1 MLGENLGV
9 VKHIQKV
16 GNDVLFLSIEE
27 GNKIDVR
34 IAILFNNRYGVAIL
48 SSSIRLRLLKTS
60 MLF

>member
-9 VKHIQKV
+9 VRHIQKV
-16 GNDVLFLSIEE
+16 GNDVLFLSMEE

-34 IAILFNNRYGVAIL
+34 IVVLLNRRYGVAIL
-48 SSSIRLRLLKTS
+48 SCNTRLKRRKTS

>member
-9 VKHIQKV
+9 VRHIQKV
-16 GNDVLFLSIEE
+16 GNDVLFLSMEE

-34 IAILFNNRYGVAIL
+34 IVVLLNRRYGVAIL
-48 SSSIRLRLLKTS
+48 SCNIRLKLRKTS

>member
-16 GNDVLFLSIEE
+16 GNDVLFLCIEE

-34 IAILFNNRYGVAIL
+34 ITILFNNRYGVAIL

>member
-34 IAILFNNRYGVAIL
+34 IVILFNNRYGVTIL

>member
-34 IAILFNNRYGVAIL
+34 IVILFNNRYGVAIL

>member
-1 MLGENLGV
+1 M

>member
-16 GNDVLFLSIEE
+16 GNDVLFLRIEE